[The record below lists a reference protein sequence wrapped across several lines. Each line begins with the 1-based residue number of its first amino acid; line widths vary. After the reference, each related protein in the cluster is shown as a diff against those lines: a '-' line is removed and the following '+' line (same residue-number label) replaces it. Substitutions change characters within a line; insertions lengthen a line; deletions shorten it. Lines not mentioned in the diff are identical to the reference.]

1 MWFNYIIF
9 TNKPSMSNHYWPW
22 GSKSWLSALLGRS
35 RKNVPKKHSPRSFS
49 VDLIVGLDSS
59 LFPCCWSS
67 VGYAHV
73 ARAPSYQR
81 ASCAHPKKRVEYECL
96 KGRNFDKGV
105 RGQKNNESWWLKSP
119 FQNSV
124 SIWNFLQKFQNASII
139 FPARWLDQFCF
150 VFCNS
155 LQGIVELFKY
165 TPSTKKTEE
174 EPKVLASHRDA
185 FHVHF
190 RTFLFRKRRQVCNK
204 IPRNWI

>member
-105 RGQKNNESWWLKSP
+105 RGQKTMKVGDWSP
-119 FQNSV
+119 PFKIVYQFGTFYKNSKMLPSYFQHDDL
-124 SIWNFLQKFQNASII
+124 INFVLY
-139 FPARWLDQFCF
+139 
-150 VFCNS
+150 FCNS

>member
-1 MWFNYIIF
+1 MWFNHIIA

-35 RKNVPKKHSPRSFS
+35 RKNLPKKHRPRSFS

-67 VGYAHV
+67 VGCAHV

-105 RGQKNNESWWLKSP
+105 RGQKTMKVGDWSP
-119 FQNSV
+119 PFKIVYQFGTFTYLANKKQV
-124 SIWNFLQKFQNASII
+124 LANASVI
-139 FPARWLDQFCF
+139 
-150 VFCNS
+150 
-155 LQGIVELFKY
+155 
-165 TPSTKKTEE
+165 STKIQTKCFQHDDLINFFGILQLTS
-174 EPKVLASHRDA
+174 AHCGA
-185 FHVHF
+185 
-190 RTFLFRKRRQVCNK
+190 
-204 IPRNWI
+204 I